1 MILITNIMA
10 FAEGSD
16 TVPLVT
22 TAVNFNVLVE
32 HELKVLS
39 LLSGKA
45 SHGIP
50 ARSVRAQIDLGWLE
64 TAMFMLVAAVSLHG
78 VGSGRFYC

>member
-1 MILITNIMA
+1 M
-10 FAEGSD
+10 
-16 TVPLVT
+16 
-22 TAVNFNVLVE
+22 E

-39 LLSGKA
+39 LLGGEA

-50 ARSVRAQIDLGWLE
+50 TWSLRAQIDLGWLE

-78 VGSGRFYC
+78 VGSGRFYR